1 MYAVPTVRC
10 AEATAPATEPVTLA
24 EAKTHLRVD
33 YSTEDAYIT
42 ALIVAAREYCEQ
54 ITGRCLAQRTFTAT
68 LDEFPAYGADI
79 VVPRAPLVSVQS
91 LSYRDGN
98 GVAVTMTANTDYR
111 VTTSVLPGRIR
122 LPVTTGA
129 WPATRRIDDAVT
141 IAFTAGAATAPATAK
156 QAMLLLIGH
165 WFENRESVVQGTIS
179 TAVQTTTRAL
189 LSTLRLGDIAP

>member
-1 MYAVPTVRC
+1 VYADPTVRC
-10 AEATAPATEPVTLA
+10 SEATSPATEPVTLA
-24 EAKTHLRVD
+24 EAKSHLRVD

-42 ALIVAAREYCEQ
+42 ALIVAARAYCEEL
-54 ITGRCLAQRTFTAT
+54 TGRAFAQRTFTAT
-68 LDEFPAYGADI
+68 LDEFPSLGADI

-141 IAFTAGAATAPATAK
+141 IAFTAGASTAPATAK

-189 LSTLRLGDIAP
+189 LATLRLGDIAP

>member
-1 MYAVPTVRC
+1 VYAVPTVRC
-10 AEATAPATEPVTLA
+10 SEATSPATEPVTLA
-24 EAKTHLRVD
+24 EAKSHLRVD

-42 ALIVAAREYCEQ
+42 ALIVAARSYCEEL
-54 ITGRCLAQRTFTAT
+54 TGRAFAQRTFTAT
-68 LDEFPAYGADI
+68 LDEFPSLGADI